1 MVEKLVNVFWSEEFG
16 LNCVDGRELYEALKA
31 NKDFT
36 SYMKDQ
42 LRKVDAKEGV
52 DYKTKYIDTR
62 VHFKGEVAITS
73 VEPPEEEK
81 WAFKNTYIIALDIAK
96 EICMTVGVAPRTNK
110 ETKKISKEIRQY
122 FIECERQLSKEQKEK
137 VDQLMEEKRN
147 RTVTVHQRNLI
158 SSSVNLKADESQNS
172 AEEAKKIRNFIFSKY
187 GIKSY
192 GEIKEVD
199 MEVILQ
205 IVNKWKVD
213 NRKNNLFNLIG

>member
-1 MVEKLVNVFWSEEFG
+1 MVEKLVNVFYDEKLG
-16 LNCVDGRELYEALKA
+16 LYCVDGEELHKALLIEKYY
-31 NKDFT
+31 T
-36 SYMKDQ
+36 TWMKSQ
-42 LRKVDAKEGV
+42 LKGVGAKECV
-52 DYKTKYIDTR
+52 DFNFLPLK
-62 VHFKGEVAITS
+62 
-73 VEPPEEEK
+73 EETPSEGRPK
-81 WAFKNTYIIALDIAK
+81 MKCIIALDIAK
-96 EICMTVGVAPRTNK
+96 EICMVAGAAPRTNK
-110 ETKKISKEIRQY
+110 KTKEISKEIRQY
-122 FIECERQLSKEQKEK
+122 FIECERQLTKEQQEK
-137 VDQLMEEKRN
+137 VEQLMEEKRN

>member
-1 MVEKLVNVFWSEEFG
+1 MVEKLVNVFYDEKLG
-16 LNCVDGRELYEALKA
+16 LYCVDGEELHKALLIEKYY
-31 NKDFT
+31 T
-36 SYMKDQ
+36 TWMKSQ
-42 LRKVDAKEGV
+42 LKGVGAKECV
-52 DYKTKYIDTR
+52 DFNFLPLK
-62 VHFKGEVAITS
+62 
-73 VEPPEEEK
+73 EETPSEGRPK
-81 WAFKNTYIIALDIAK
+81 MKCTIALDIAK
-96 EICMTVGVAPRTNK
+96 EICMVAGAAPRTNK
-110 ETKKISKEIRQY
+110 KTKEISKEIRQY
-122 FIECERQLSKEQKEK
+122 FIECERQLTKEQQEK
-137 VDQLMEEKRN
+137 VEQLMEEKRN

-205 IVNKWKVD
+205 IVNKWKVG

>member
-1 MVEKLVNVFWSEEFG
+1 MVEKLVNVFWSEELG
-16 LNCVDGRELYEALKA
+16 SNSVDGRELYEALKA

-42 LRKVDAKEGV
+42 LRRVDAKEGV
-52 DYKTKYIDTR
+52 DYKAKYIDTR
-62 VHFKGEVAITS
+62 GHFKGEVAITS

-96 EICMTVGVAPRTNK
+96 EICMVVGVAPRTNK
-110 ETKKISKEIRQY
+110 ETKRISKEIRQY
-122 FIECERQLSKEQKEK
+122 FIECERQLSKEQREK
-137 VDQLMEEKRN
+137 VEQLMEEKRN

>member
-1 MVEKLVNVFWSEEFG
+1 MVEKLVNVFYDEKLG
-16 LNCVDGRELYEALKA
+16 LYCVDGEELHKALLIEKYY
-31 NKDFT
+31 T
-36 SYMKDQ
+36 TWMKSQ
-42 LRKVDAKEGV
+42 LKGVGAKECV
-52 DYKTKYIDTR
+52 DFNFLPLK
-62 VHFKGEVAITS
+62 
-73 VEPPEEEK
+73 EETPSEGRPK
-81 WAFKNTYIIALDIAK
+81 MKCTIALDIAK
-96 EICMTVGVAPRTNK
+96 EICMVAGAAPRTNK
-110 ETKKISKEIRQY
+110 KTKEISKEIRQY
-122 FIECERQLSKEQKEK
+122 FIECERQLTKEQQEK
-137 VDQLMEEKRN
+137 VEQLMEEKRN

-172 AEEAKKIRNFIFSKY
+172 AEEAKKIRNFIFNKY

>member
-1 MVEKLVNVFWSEEFG
+1 MVEKLVNVFYDEKLG
-16 LNCVDGRELYEALKA
+16 LYCVDGEELHKVLLIEKYYTTWMKGQLKG
-31 NKDFT
+31 
-36 SYMKDQ
+36 
-42 LRKVDAKEGV
+42 VGAKECV
-52 DYKTKYIDTR
+52 DFNFLPLK
-62 VHFKGEVAITS
+62 
-73 VEPPEEEK
+73 EETPSEGRPK
-81 WAFKNTYIIALDIAK
+81 MKCTIALDIAK
-96 EICMTVGVAPRTNK
+96 EICMVAGAAPRTNK
-110 ETKKISKEIRQY
+110 KTKEISKEIRQY
-122 FIECERQLSKEQKEK
+122 FIECERQLTKEQQEK
-137 VDQLMEEKRN
+137 VEQLMEEKRN

>member
-1 MVEKLVNVFWSEEFG
+1 MVEKLVNVFWSEELG
-16 LNCVDGRELYEALKA
+16 LSCVDGRELYEKLQIG
-31 NKDFT
+31 KDFT
-36 SYMKDQ
+36 TWIKDQ
-42 LRKVDAKEGV
+42 LRKVEAKECV
-52 DYKTKYIDTR
+52 DFNFSPLKGKTSNGGRPEMKYTL
-62 VHFKGEVAITS
+62 
-73 VEPPEEEK
+73 
-81 WAFKNTYIIALDIAK
+81 ALDIAK

-122 FIECERQLSKEQKEK
+122 FIECERQLTKEQKQK

-213 NRKNNLFNLIG
+213 DRKNNLFNLIG

>member
-1 MVEKLVNVFWSEEFG
+1 MVEKLVNVFWSEELG
-16 LNCVDGRELYEALKA
+16 LNCVDGRELYEKLQIGR
-31 NKDFT
+31 DFT
-36 SYMKDQ
+36 TWMKDQ
-42 LRKVDAKEGV
+42 LRKVEAKECV
-52 DYKTKYIDTR
+52 DFNFSPLKGKTSNGGRPEMKYTLA
-62 VHFKGEVAITS
+62 V
-73 VEPPEEEK
+73 
-81 WAFKNTYIIALDIAK
+81 DIAK
-96 EICMTVGVAPRTNK
+96 EICMVAGAAPRTNK
-110 ETKKISKEIRQY
+110 ETKEISKEIRQY
-122 FIECERQLSKEQKEK
+122 FIECERQLTKEQQEK
-137 VDQLMEEKRN
+137 VEQLMEEKRN

>member
-1 MVEKLVNVFWSEEFG
+1 
-16 LNCVDGRELYEALKA
+16 
-31 NKDFT
+31 
-36 SYMKDQ
+36 
-42 LRKVDAKEGV
+42 
-52 DYKTKYIDTR
+52 
-62 VHFKGEVAITS
+62 
-73 VEPPEEEK
+73 
-81 WAFKNTYIIALDIAK
+81 
-96 EICMTVGVAPRTNK
+96 
-110 ETKKISKEIRQY
+110 
-122 FIECERQLSKEQKEK
+122 
-137 VDQLMEEKRN
+137 MEEKRN

-213 NRKNNLFNLIG
+213 DRKNNLFNLIG

>member
-1 MVEKLVNVFWSEEFG
+1 MVEKLVNVFWSEELG
-16 LNCVDGRELYEALKA
+16 LNCVDGRELWEALKVG
-31 NKDFT
+31 KDYT
-36 SYMKDQ
+36 NWMKDQ
-42 LRKVDAKEGV
+42 LRRVEAQECVDFNFSPLKAKTSNGGRPEM
-52 DYKTKYIDTR
+52 KYTL
-62 VHFKGEVAITS
+62 
-73 VEPPEEEK
+73 
-81 WAFKNTYIIALDIAK
+81 ALDIAK
-96 EICMTVGVAPRTNK
+96 EICMVAGAAPRTNK
-110 ETKKISKEIRQY
+110 ETKRISKEIRQY

-147 RTVTVHQRNLI
+147 RTVTVHQRNVI

-192 GEIKEVD
+192 GEIKEAD

-205 IVNKWKVD
+205 IVTKWKVD

>member
-1 MVEKLVNVFWSEEFG
+1 MVEKLVNVFWSEELG
-16 LNCVDGRELYEALKA
+16 LNCVDGRELWKALKIE
-31 NKDFT
+31 KPYSDWI
-36 SYMKDQ
+36 KDQ
-42 LRKVDAKEGV
+42 LRRVGAMKGSDFKVF
-52 DYKTKYIDTR
+52 
-62 VHFKGEVAITS
+62 HFKV
-73 VEPPEEEK
+73 
-81 WAFKNTYIIALDIAK
+81 KNSSSGGRPTEDYIVALDIAK
-96 EICMTVGVAPRTNK
+96 EICMITGAAPRTNK

-199 MEVILQ
+199 MPEILQ
-205 IVNKWKVD
+205 IINKWKVD
-213 NRKNNLFNLIG
+213 GRKNNLFNLIGQEATHDS